1 MNTERFKST
10 IDTALAALQ
19 SVVDSGY
26 TIKQDDTYDQW
37 RLKYE
42 SLVMELQKYRDE
54 CSSLY
59 KEHRDTGLTV
69 NGIEAEG
76 ALRSAVTVCSIVDMV
91 EGWYNDG
98 TIGNDV
104 E

>member
-10 IDTALAALQ
+10 IDAVLDALH
-19 SVVDSGY
+19 SVVDCGY
-26 TIKQDDTYDQW
+26 TIKQDDTYNQW

-42 SLVMELQKYRDE
+42 SLVIELQKYRDE

-59 KEHRDTGLTV
+59 AEHRDTGLTV
-69 NGIEAEG
+69 NAIEAEG
-76 ALRSAVTVCSIVDMV
+76 ALRSAVAMCSIVDMV

-98 TIGNDV
+98 MIGTDV

>member
-10 IDTALAALQ
+10 IDAALGALQ
-19 SVVDSGY
+19 SVVDDGY
-26 TIKQDDTYDQW
+26 TIKQDDTYNQW

-69 NGIEAEG
+69 NAIEAEG
-76 ALRSAVTVCSIVDMV
+76 ALRSAVTMCSIVDMV